1 MSDATSALPHVVSR
15 EEWRAARVRLLV
27 LEKEATR
34 AHDALSAE
42 RRKLPV
48 VEVEKEYLFESCTGD
63 RLGLGGLFGGRR
75 QLIVYDF
82 MFDPEWEEGCAGCS
96 LFADSVGHLAHLHA
110 RDTSLV
116 LVSRAPMAKLLPF
129 RERMGWRIPWFSSFG
144 SDFNHDFHATT
155 DAAIAPVEYNYRD
168 ADTLLKR
175 GESCHVSGEQPGLS
189 VFVRHGERIFHSYST
204 FGRGMDPLLTP
215 SIFLDLTPGG
225 RQEGWGGMPD
235 LNGLG
240 LDWVRHHDRYDGAS
254 ESCCGS

>member
-1 MSDATSALPHVVSR
+1 MTLPRITTR
-15 EEWRAARVRLLV
+15 EEWLAARKELLAK
-27 LEKEATR
+27 EKELTR
-34 AHDALSAE
+34 LRDALNTE
-42 RRKLPV
+42 RRNLPM
-48 VEVEKEYLFESCTGD
+48 VEITKDYVFQGPGGPARLIDLFE
-63 RLGLGGLFGGRR
+63 GRR
-75 QLIVYDF
+75 QLIVYHF